1 MDYITLVKGDDTNF
15 VDDQYIKIKFVTD
28 LDFTGFTGYFTLGG
42 VTLNYTNISSKVIN
56 VVLNNSF
63 TSALTVGKQYA
74 ELKLKDPQ
82 NRYRTITSV
91 IPIKVVDAVTVQ
103 PTYINNVIECHSD
116 VNNTT
121 IEVKIETAGIAQ
133 STADEY
139 VTTMNSILT
148 QTQSKANEASSSAVN
163 ARTSEVNAKSYMDD
177 AKDYKDLANTSAGN
191 AATSATFVE
200 ETVNGF
206 DTHVA
211 GKQSDFDSNATSK
224 TDTFNSNA
232 TSKTEEFNT
241 NATSKTNDFNTNY
254 NTKKLAIDNAV
265 TQAQRYA
272 TGTPSEPDG
281 YSAKYWAERAS
292 QGQIQADWT
301 QDDNTKQDYIKN
313 KPTKLSEFE
322 DDITLQSDFNQTNTE
337 SKDFIKNKPRIKTW
351 TTTVSTTW
359 VGSESP
365 YTQEITLAG
374 MLATDNVLIALK
386 SNSATSIKDCQKEL
400 SKIFFAETLEG
411 KLKLY
416 AKSPTKTAINLLV
429 YESEKE

>member
-74 ELKLKDPQ
+74 ELKLKDTQ

-91 IPIKVVDAVTVQ
+91 IPIKVVDVVTVQ
-103 PTYINNVIECHSD
+103 PTYVNNVIECHSD

-177 AKDYKDLANTSAGN
+177 AKNYKDIAKTSSDS
-191 AATSATFVE
+191 AATSATFAE
-200 ETVNGF
+200 TTVNGF

-211 GKQSDFDSNATSK
+211 SKQSDFDSNATSK
-224 TDTFNSNA
+224 TNAFNS
-232 TSKTEEFNT
+232 

-301 QDDNTKQDYIKN
+301 QDDITKQDYIKN

-365 YTQEITLAG
+365 YTQEIALAG

>member
-15 VDDQYIKIKFVTD
+15 IDDQYIKIKFVTD

-74 ELKLKDPQ
+74 ELKLKDTQ

-91 IPIKVVDAVTVQ
+91 IPIKVVDVVTVQ
-103 PTYINNVIECHSD
+103 PTYVNNVIECHSD

-121 IEVKIETAGIAQ
+121 IEVKIETAGIAK

-139 VTTMNSILT
+139 VTTMESLKVT
-148 QTQSKANEASSSAVN
+148 TEQSSNLARTNAQHAALSEENAKLYSEMAKTAQSNASSSAMI
-163 ARTSEVNAKSYMDD
+163 AQTASEDALEYKNEAKTYAEM
-177 AKDYKDLANTSAGN
+177 A
-191 AATSATFVE
+191 VE
-200 ETVNGF
+200 KEV
-206 DTHVA
+206 
-211 GKQSDFDSNATSK
+211 QSNWSEDNDMSK
-224 TDTFNSNA
+224 A
-232 TSKTEEFNT
+232 
-241 NATSKTNDFNTNY
+241 
-254 NTKKLAIDNAV
+254 
-265 TQAQRYA
+265 
-272 TGTPSEPDG
+272 
-281 YSAKYWAERAS
+281 
-292 QGQIQADWT
+292 
-301 QDDNTKQDYIKN
+301 YIKN

-400 SKIFFAETLEG
+400 SKIFFAETLDG

>member
-74 ELKLKDPQ
+74 ELKLKDTQ

-91 IPIKVVDAVTVQ
+91 IPIKVVDVVTVQ
-103 PTYINNVIECHSD
+103 PTYVNNVIECHSD

-232 TSKTEEFNT
+232 TSKTETFNA

-292 QGQIQADWT
+292 QGQMQADWT

-322 DDITLQSDFNQTNTE
+322 DDIALQSDFNQTNTE

-351 TTTVSTTW
+351 TTTVSTIW